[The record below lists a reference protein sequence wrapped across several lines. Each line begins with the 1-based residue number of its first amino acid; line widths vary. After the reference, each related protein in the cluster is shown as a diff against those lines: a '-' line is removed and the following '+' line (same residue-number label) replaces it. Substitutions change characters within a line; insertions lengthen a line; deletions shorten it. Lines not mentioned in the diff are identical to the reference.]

1 MRRTSTMPVTASPYI
16 GSGLRIE
23 WPPMITH
30 PTSAALARP
39 PRKIE
44 ETTLG
49 LTRLV
54 GKPTMFSAVNGRP
67 PIAKISESEL
77 AAAIWPYENGSS
89 TIGVKKS
96 TVWTSARWRS
106 RRYTPASS
114 NVFELTSTWR
124 SNEIGS
130 CGKTCRR
137 ACWLNLEAHPAQDES
152 DVSFRICSRDMWFT
166 SFHVALVPPA
176 GRWLQHNRKSA
187 IENQKLTSG
196 EDRNRTYLVPLSG
209 TTTVL
214 KTAGATRHPSLSTE
228 KTPNAQRPPSN
239 VQLDEL
245 SVER

>member
-1 MRRTSTMPVTASPYI
+1 
-16 GSGLRIE
+16 
-23 WPPMITH
+23 MITH

-39 PRKIE
+39 PRRIE

-152 DVSFRICSRDMWFT
+152 EVSFRTCSRDMRIT
-166 SFHVALVPPA
+166 SFLRGAVAAALCRRESPSPIWASTQRGGYRNLAERIGIEPISVP
-176 GRWLQHNRKSA
+176 GM
-187 IENQKLTSG
+187 
-196 EDRNRTYLVPLSG
+196 RNR
-209 TTTVL
+209 
-214 KTAGATRHPSLSTE
+214 
-228 KTPNAQRPPSN
+228 QRF
-239 VQLDEL
+239 
-245 SVER
+245 